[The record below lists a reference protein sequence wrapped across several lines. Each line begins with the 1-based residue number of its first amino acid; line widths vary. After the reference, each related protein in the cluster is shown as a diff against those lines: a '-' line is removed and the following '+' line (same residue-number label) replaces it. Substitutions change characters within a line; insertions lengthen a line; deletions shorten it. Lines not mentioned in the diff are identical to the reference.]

1 MWIVY
6 MDTYFV
12 KTSNFIKNI
21 TKHGVLR
28 KKEATEVTEVID
40 FGF

>member
-1 MWIVY
+1 
-6 MDTYFV
+6 MDIYFI

-28 KKEATEVTEVID
+28 KKEATEVID